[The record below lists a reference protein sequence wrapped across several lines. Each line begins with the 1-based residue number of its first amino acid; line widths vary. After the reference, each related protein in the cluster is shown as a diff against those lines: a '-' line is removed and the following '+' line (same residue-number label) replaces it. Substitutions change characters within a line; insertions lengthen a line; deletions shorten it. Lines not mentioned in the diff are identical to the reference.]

1 MATKSR
7 MSHGKPEPPRL
18 RISESIYCR
27 RGGRPCRNGQNNP
40 IWASVPAGSLE
51 EDQIR
56 RTGMRKTMF
65 LRCCDYCCCDSRQAP
80 PNKSADLPGNGSRE
94 RRQFNQHQGLW
105 RYSSPIFTLP
115 RTPVATGTSLSMS
128 TGERNLLTLSVCE
141 MSTSKIV
148 LFSERQMEPCCSKV
162 RKDSILSGVV
172 YFRQVECQERP
183 ARSGFRLHTMELP
196 AC

>member
-65 LRCCDYCCCDSRQAP
+65 IISAAVIIAAVTVGRPLPIKALTCP
-80 PNKSADLPGNGSRE
+80 ETVPVSADNLINIKDFGATLLQSLPYRGPRWQLGLHCLCRRE
-94 RRQFNQHQGLW
+94 
-105 RYSSPIFTLP
+105 SEIF
-115 RTPVATGTSLSMS
+115 
-128 TGERNLLTLSVCE
+128 
-141 MSTSKIV
+141 
-148 LFSERQMEPCCSKV
+148 
-162 RKDSILSGVV
+162 
-172 YFRQVECQERP
+172 
-183 ARSGFRLHTMELP
+183 
-196 AC
+196 

>member
-1 MATKSR
+1 

-65 LRCCDYCCCDSRQAP
+65 II
-80 PNKSADLPGNGSRE
+80 SAAVIIAAVTVGRPLPIKALTCPETVPVSGDNL
-94 RRQFNQHQGLW
+94 NQHQGLW